1 LDIITTVLDQQ
12 KYCKSIIGDGEK
24 ISLIPTMGNLHKGHE
39 SLIIRSTENSNRRIA
54 SIFVNPLQ
62 FNDTKDYTEYPRSI
76 ENDIKV
82 LEKHKID
89 CLFMPEVKDIIL
101 DSGNK
106 TECLPDYM
114 SILCGQYREG
124 HFNGVFEIVKRLFEI
139 TSPSLVYFGRK
150 DYQQIL
156 LIKYIIKKYF
166 DNNIN
171 LVECETI
178 RDDFGLA
185 MSSRNMHLSINQRK
199 KSSTI
204 YKGLCSIKNQI
215 KEDVNYNFDK
225 LRKELVSKAKKE
237 NIRIEYLELLTS
249 ENLSK
254 PSRKKDENLTLLI
267 AFYVSN
273 IRLIDNIQI

>member
-1 LDIITTVLDQQ
+1 MDIITTVLDQQ
-12 KYCKSIIGDGEK
+12 NYCKSIISNGKE

-39 SLIIRSTENSNRRIA
+39 SLFIKSTENSNRRIV

-62 FNDTKDYTEYPRSI
+62 FNDTKDYAEYPRSI
-76 ENDIKV
+76 ENDIKI

-89 CLFMPEVKDIIL
+89 CLFMPNVKDIIL
-101 DSGNK
+101 DSENK
-106 TECLPDYM
+106 TEPLPDYM
-114 SILCGQYREG
+114 SILCGQYRTG
-124 HFNGVFEIVKRLFEI
+124 HFNGVFEIVKRLFEVAY
-139 TSPSLVYFGRK
+139 PSLVYFGRK

-156 LIKYIIKKYF
+156 LIKHIIKKYF

-185 MSSRNMHLSINQRK
+185 MSSRNLHLSTNDRK
-199 KSSTI
+199 KSSII
-204 YKGLCSIKNQI
+204 YKGLCYIKDQI
-215 KEDVNYNFDK
+215 KKDINYNFDK

-237 NIRIEYLELLTS
+237 NISVEYLELLTS

-267 AFYVSN
+267 AFYVSD

>member
-1 LDIITTVLDQQ
+1 MDIITTVSDQQ
-12 KYCKSIIGDGEK
+12 KYCKSIISDDKG

-39 SLIIRSTENSNRRIA
+39 SLFIRSTESDNRRIV

-62 FNDTKDYTEYPRSI
+62 FNNTKDYTEYPRSI

-101 DSGNK
+101 DRENK

-114 SILCGQYREG
+114 SKLCGQYRAG
-124 HFNGVFEIVKRLFEI
+124 HFNGVFEIVKRLFEVI
-139 TSPSLVYFGRK
+139 CPSLAYFGRK

-156 LIKYIIKKYF
+156 LIRYIIQKYF
-166 DNNIN
+166 NNNIN

-185 MSSRNMHLSINQRK
+185 MSSRNIHLSVNQRK
-199 KSSTI
+199 QSSII
-204 YKGLCSIKNQI
+204 YKGLCSIKDQI
-215 KEDVNYNFDK
+215 KKNINYNFDK
-225 LRKELVSKAKKE
+225 LRKELVSKVKNE
-237 NIRIEYLELLTS
+237 NIRVEYLELLTS
-249 ENLSK
+249 ENLSI